1 MTLESN
7 QRVTEA
13 MDRLRTVRVCATN
26 FVSKA
31 AAHISNRGKDTGLI
45 GATLHFIISK
55 RTLTLSVLL
64 RLMLLLRFFSVFES
78 MYLNNLLGDRRLSCA
93 VKDAVH
99 WEVPDNLEEG

>member
-1 MTLESN
+1 MIGA
-7 QRVTEA
+7 V
-13 MDRLRTVRVCATN
+13 DRLRTMRVCATN

-78 MYLNNLLGDRRLSCA
+78 MYLNNLLGDRRLSCV
-93 VKDAVH
+93 VKDAIH
-99 WEVPDNLEEG
+99 WEVLDNLKEG